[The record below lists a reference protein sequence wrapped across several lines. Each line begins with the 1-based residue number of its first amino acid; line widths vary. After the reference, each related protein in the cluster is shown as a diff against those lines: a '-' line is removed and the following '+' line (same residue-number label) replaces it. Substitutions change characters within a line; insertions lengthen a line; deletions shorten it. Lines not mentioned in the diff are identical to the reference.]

1 MKVNWIKRQKV
12 KFRKL
17 VQIILLVIK
26 LDPSYRED
34 KKDDTN

>member
-17 VQIILLVIK
+17 VQILLLVIK
-26 LDPSYRED
+26 LDPKYNER
-34 KKDDTN
+34 DDTN